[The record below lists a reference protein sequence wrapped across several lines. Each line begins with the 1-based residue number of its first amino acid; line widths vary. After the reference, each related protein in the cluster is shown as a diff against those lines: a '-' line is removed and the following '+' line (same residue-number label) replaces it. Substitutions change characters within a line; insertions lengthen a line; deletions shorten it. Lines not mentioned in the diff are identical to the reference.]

1 MNRTVARLSAQALFG
16 SRRGIVLMLIPGAL
30 LALSVIVRVL
40 TDAEVGIEVA
50 MGLGFTLALPLVA
63 LLAATAVLG
72 PEIDDGSVVYLLS
85 KPVSRHVI
93 AISKYAAAWAATM
106 VLGAL
111 PLFLS
116 GLVLD
121 VSETRRAVALGVGAA
136 VAGTAYCALFIGLA
150 ALTRHAVV
158 IGLLFTLLW
167 EGVFG
172 GVFGGV
178 KWVSIGPWG
187 REVASWVSPL
197 VDPVGLGVTYAVGRD
212 DPGHRGVGVVHR
224 RPAALVH
231 PAGGRVASRRV
242 WCACPCR
249 ASGGPR
255 AAGAPSGSLRRAR
268 RGWEPSGMADLH
280 PRRAL
285 DPDVTG
291 SRRSRHPGIPAK

>member
-30 LALSVIVRVL
+30 LVLSVIVRVL
-40 TDAEVGIEVA
+40 TDAEIGLEVA
-50 MGLGFTLALPLVA
+50 VGLGFTLALPLVA

-93 AISKYAAAWAATM
+93 AVSKYAAAWAATM

-111 PLFLS
+111 PLLLS
-116 GLVLD
+116 GLLLD
-121 VSETRRAVALGVGAA
+121 PSEMGQAVALGVGAA

-167 EGVFG
+167 EGALG

-197 VDPVGLGVTYAVGRD
+197 VDPVGLGVTYA
-212 DPGHRGVGVVHR
+212 
-224 RPAALVH
+224 LV
-231 PAGGRVASRRV
+231 ATILVTVASV
-242 WCACPCR
+242 WFTGDR
-249 ASGGPR
+249 
-255 AAGAPSGSLRRAR
+255 LRSFTL
-268 RGWEPSGMADLH
+268 RGDE
-280 PRRAL
+280 
-285 DPDVTG
+285 
-291 SRRSRHPGIPAK
+291 